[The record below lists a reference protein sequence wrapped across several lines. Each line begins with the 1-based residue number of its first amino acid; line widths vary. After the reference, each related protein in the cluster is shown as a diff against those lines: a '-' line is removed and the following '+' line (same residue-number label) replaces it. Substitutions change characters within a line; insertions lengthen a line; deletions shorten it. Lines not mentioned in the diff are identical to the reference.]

1 MSNKTFRSTLAADF
15 KRSLRLP
22 MLFAV
27 LAVIIGFIFDNYN
40 DLKLLAFE
48 QGRENLSVF
57 YYHFN
62 SVSFGGMFST
72 YLFALIAALP
82 FAAEYAAERQS
93 GVALYLVSRSG
104 VKNYGISKM
113 LTAAIAGGLALCLGS
128 IIFVAVL
135 STQLP
140 LVRPS
145 DLVEHA
151 GLPYDSLLAS
161 GTGMHDFLAAW
172 YLLFLTVMGKRSDV
186 RFGLCARP
194 VCRNRIPL
202 FTLLPHGAICA
213 AAENTECRAIGYA
226 SDWTRT
232 MGFGDR
238 FLAAGR
244 NSDCF
249 VGRGTYI
256 RVLSAC
262 ERGGTKWA
270 LLEKVTGYFA
280 FASVLP
286 FHRQDWYCYWSWSLR
301 MSMAMYPRWLIC
313 RRIWVS
319 PRIRGRFHI

>member
-1 MSNKTFRSTLAADF
+1 MSNKTFRGTFAADF

-93 GVALYLVSRSG
+93 GMALYLVSRSG

-128 IIFVAVL
+128 MIFVAVL
-135 STQLP
+135 SARLQ

-145 DLVEHA
+145 DLAEHA
-151 GLPYDSLLAS
+151 GLPYYSLLAS
-161 GTGMHDFLAAW
+161 GGGIPYFFAAW
-172 YLLFLTVMGKRSDV
+172 YLLFLTGALWAGAAMCVSAFAPDRYVVIASP
-186 RFGLCARP
+186 FFLCFFMVQFARLL
-194 VCRNRIPL
+194 RIPNAARL
-202 FTLLPHGAICA
+202 DMLLIG
-213 AAENTECRAIGYA
+213 RAQWGSEIV
-226 SDWTRT
+226 SLL
-232 MGFGDR
+232 
-238 FLAAGR
+238 LA
-244 NSDCF
+244 
-249 VGRGTYI
+249 GTVI
-256 RVLSAC
+256 
-262 ERGGTKWA
+262 A
-270 LLEKVTGYFA
+270 LLIAGLTFVF
-280 FASVLP
+280 
-286 FHRQDWYCYWSWSLR
+286 
-301 MSMAMYPRWLIC
+301 C
-313 RRIWVS
+313 RRMKGAVQN
-319 PRIRGRFHI
+319 GFC